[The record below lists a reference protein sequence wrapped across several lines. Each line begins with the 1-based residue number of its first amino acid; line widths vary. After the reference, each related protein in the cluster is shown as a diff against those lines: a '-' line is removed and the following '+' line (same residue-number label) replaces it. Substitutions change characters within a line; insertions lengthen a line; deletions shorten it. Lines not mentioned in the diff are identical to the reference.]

1 MKLQYQTIRA
11 NKPLRAKILKDL
23 SSKAVKNGE
32 VGCMSKI
39 ALKYNVS
46 PKTVS
51 NLFRRGLLYT

>member
-1 MKLQYQTIRA
+1 MKVQHQTIRA
-11 NKPLRAKILKDL
+11 NKTLRAKILKDL

-39 ALKYNVS
+39 ALKHNVS

-51 NLFRRGLLYT
+51 NLFRKEILYT